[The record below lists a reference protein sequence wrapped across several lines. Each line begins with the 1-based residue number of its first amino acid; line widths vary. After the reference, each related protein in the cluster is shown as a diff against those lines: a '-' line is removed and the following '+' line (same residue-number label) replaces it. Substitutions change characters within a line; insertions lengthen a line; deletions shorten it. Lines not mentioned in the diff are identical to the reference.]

1 MVIPLLFV
9 KNGRDTACPR
19 FLPVFFVTG
28 YFVAGE
34 GMFANFLYLW
44 YIKCMDYALK
54 ERIGKPELF
63 TGRKEELSYF
73 LKWINDIK
81 EEKSQSTAI
90 LARRKM
96 GKTAL
101 MERLFNI
108 TFFKNDGV
116 IPFYYEIKE
125 VEMWVGD
132 FCVDFSLTF
141 IYQYIAFK
149 SRKPEYLG
157 QFEKGNFAKVKQAAV
172 NEGLDYLI
180 ELIESVEYA
189 FIHEYVDILW
199 NTVREAP
206 KNLAFRRKEF
216 IVQMID
222 EFQFMNDMIYWDKAK
237 SENKVADTL
246 AGGYLSTAES
256 KIAPL
261 LVSGSWVGWLMK
273 ELSSMLP
280 ARFRNKF
287 IKNMPENEASE
298 LLYKY
303 SRFFDV
309 PVTEETAFSLVRI
322 TEGNPFYIS
331 AVIRSDYPGK
341 DLTSIDGLTDTLE
354 FETLD
359 DQGLIKLSWME
370 YIAKAFPQINDRH
383 AKNIVLHLS
392 KYRDREWTRAE
403 LCEALNLEM
412 PEKDLEKK
420 LKALVK
426 TDIINQGASN
436 NRYRGVNDNIFD
448 KVFRGV
454 YEEDIREFSPKVIRE
469 EYSDELKKEKKR
481 YKSLLG
487 KYNLLKGYHA
497 EFLILDRLLRARQN
511 NELLKSITRFL
522 PTDFEFCDY
531 SRVWKYH
538 SSPEYAREFSVDIF
552 ARSVKADD
560 YSLIGEV
567 KNRENKKFSLDE
579 LKEFELK
586 FTEIKKLENLEQK
599 AVVGFIFS
607 SGGFT
612 KEAEEY
618 CREKGVACSEDERW
632 LEGSS

>member
-1 MVIPLLFV
+1 
-9 KNGRDTACPR
+9 
-19 FLPVFFVTG
+19 
-28 YFVAGE
+28 
-34 GMFANFLYLW
+34 
-44 YIKCMDYALK
+44 MDYAK
-54 ERIGKPELF
+54 EERIGDPDLF
-63 TGRKEELSYF
+63 TGRKEELAYF

-81 EEKSQSTAI
+81 ERKSMSTAL

-116 IPFYYEIKE
+116 IPFYYEVKE
-125 VEMWVGD
+125 TKMWVGD
-132 FCVDFSLTF
+132 FCVDFFLTF

-149 SRKPEYLG
+149 SRKTGYLG
-157 QFEKGNFAKVKQAAV
+157 KHKSKSLNRAKQAVRA
-172 NEGLDYLI
+172 EGLDDLTGII
-180 ELIESVEYA
+180 EDVEYT
-189 FIHEYVDILW
+189 FGHGHVDLLW
-199 NTVREAP
+199 ETVREAP
-206 KNLAFRRKEF
+206 KIIAASENEF

-222 EFQFMNDMIYWDKAK
+222 EFQFLNTMIYRDKNM
-237 SENKVADTL
+237 EILADTL

-287 IKNMPENEASE
+287 IKNMPENEAE
-298 LLYKY
+298 EVLYKY
-303 SRFFDV
+303 ARFFDV
-309 PVTEETAFSLVRI
+309 PVTEETAFSLIRI

-331 AVIRSDYPGK
+331 AVIRSNYPGK
-341 DLTSIDGLTDTLE
+341 DLASMDGLTGTLE

-359 DQGLIKLSWME
+359 DQGLIKQSWME
-370 YIAKAFPQINDRH
+370 YMAKAFPEINDKH

-403 LCEALNLEM
+403 LRKALNLKM

-426 TDIINQGASN
+426 TDIINQGQSN
-436 NRYRGVNDNIFD
+436 NDYRGVKESIFD

-454 YEEDIREFSPKVIRE
+454 YEKDIRNFSPKVIRE
-469 EYSDELKKEKKR
+469 EYSTELKEEKKR
-481 YKSLLG
+481 YKILLG
-487 KYNLLKGYHA
+487 KFNWLKGYHG
-497 EFLILDRLLRARQN
+497 EYLILDRLQQARKN
-511 NELLKSITRFL
+511 NELLKSITRYL
-522 PTDFEFCDY
+522 PADFEFCDY

-538 SSPEYAREFSVDIF
+538 SSPEYAKVFSVDIF

-560 YSLIGEV
+560 YSIIGEV
-567 KNRENKKFSLDE
+567 KNREIKKFSIDE
-579 LKEFELK
+579 LNEFELK
-586 FTEIKKLENLEQK
+586 LAEIKKRENLEQK

-607 SGGFT
+607 RSGFT

-618 CREKGVACSEDERW
+618 CREKGIACSEDDRW
-632 LEGSS
+632 LETGKLK

>member
-1 MVIPLLFV
+1 
-9 KNGRDTACPR
+9 
-19 FLPVFFVTG
+19 
-28 YFVAGE
+28 
-34 GMFANFLYLW
+34 
-44 YIKCMDYALK
+44 
-54 ERIGKPELF
+54 LF
-63 TGRKEELSYF
+63 TGRKQELVYF
-73 LKWINDIK
+73 LKWISDIK
-81 EEKSQSTAI
+81 ERKSMSTAL

-101 MERLFNI
+101 LERLFNI
-108 TFFKNDGV
+108 TFYKNDGV

-125 VEMWVGD
+125 SKMWVVD
-132 FCVDFSLTF
+132 FCQDFFLTF
-141 IYQYIAFK
+141 IYHYIAFK
-149 SRKPEYLG
+149 SRKREYLRPETRSD
-157 QFEKGNFAKVKQAAV
+157 FNKAIAIAKQ
-172 NEGLDYLI
+172 EGLDYLCGII
-180 ELIESVEYA
+180 EDAAHAVV
-189 FIHEYVDILW
+189 HEKIDILW
-199 NTVREAP
+199 NIAREAP
-206 KNLAFRRKEF
+206 QTIAFRQNEF
-216 IVQMID
+216 ILQMID
-222 EFQFMNDMIYWDKAK
+222 EFQFMNAMIYWDKAK
-237 SENKVADTL
+237 SDNQLADTL

-309 PVTEETAFSLVRI
+309 PVTEETAFSLLGI

-331 AVIRSDYPGK
+331 AVIRSNYPDK

-403 LCEALNLEM
+403 LREALNLEM

-436 NRYRGVNDNIFD
+436 NRYSGVNDNIFD
-448 KVFRGV
+448 KVFRGI

-469 EYSDELKKEKKR
+469 EYSNELKKEKKR
-481 YKSLLG
+481 YKRLLG
-487 KYNLLKGYHA
+487 KYNWLKGYHA
-497 EFLILDRLLRARQN
+497 EFLILERLPRARKN
-511 NELLKSITRFL
+511 NELLKSITRYL
-522 PTDFEFCDY
+522 PADF
-531 SRVWKYH
+531 
-538 SSPEYAREFSVDIF
+538 
-552 ARSVKADD
+552 
-560 YSLIGEV
+560 
-567 KNRENKKFSLDE
+567 
-579 LKEFELK
+579 
-586 FTEIKKLENLEQK
+586 
-599 AVVGFIFS
+599 
-607 SGGFT
+607 
-612 KEAEEY
+612 
-618 CREKGVACSEDERW
+618 
-632 LEGSS
+632 